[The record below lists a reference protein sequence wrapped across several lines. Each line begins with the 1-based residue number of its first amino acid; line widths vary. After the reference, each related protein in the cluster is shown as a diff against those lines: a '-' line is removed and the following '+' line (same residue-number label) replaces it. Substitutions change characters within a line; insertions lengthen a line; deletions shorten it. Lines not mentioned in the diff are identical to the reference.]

1 MKEETRTI
9 SIKNLFILSIV
20 VNILLASFAGYTLWQ
35 NSSLRS
41 NLDYLSSSYNHISE
55 ISRNLEQQLNITIA
69 QLDYYKELAEHNSNI
84 TVSASTATGIIG
96 RATIPI
102 VALQTIQIE
111 FQTEYRG
118 VVMRADIELVEGQGR
133 ILVNTVPIIGI
144 DIQTSVR
151 TAAMVAENLRGASLS
166 DTDIILTITASQDV
180 DVVDGPSAGA
190 AITVALLAALANQ
203 GLNQDVYMTG
213 TIINDMS
220 IGEVGGIP
228 YKALAAAENGSKCF
242 IVPKGQSTI
251 VVYEPRIVENLRG
264 QRFITYEKKTMQ
276 LQDYLEEQGYSIV
289 IKEVETIEEAYA
301 IFSA

>member
-55 ISRNLEQQLNITIA
+55 ISRTLEQQLNITSA

-102 VALQTIQIE
+102 VALQTIQMG

-151 TAAMVAENLRGASLS
+151 TVAMVAENLRGASLS

>member
-55 ISRNLEQQLNITIA
+55 ISRTLEQQLNITSA

>member
-55 ISRNLEQQLNITIA
+55 ISRTLEQQLNITSA

-151 TAAMVAENLRGASLS
+151 TVAMVAENLRGASLS

-289 IKEVETIEEAYA
+289 I
-301 IFSA
+301 

>member
-1 MKEETRTI
+1 MKEVTRTI

-20 VNILLASFAGYTLWQ
+20 VNILLASFAGYALWQ

-41 NLDYLSSSYNHISE
+41 SLDYLSSSYNHISE
-55 ISRNLEQQLNITIA
+55 TSRNLEQQLNIKSA

-84 TVSASTATGIIG
+84 TVSTSTASGIIG
-96 RATIPI
+96 SATIPI
-102 VALQTIQIE
+102 VALQTIQMG
-111 FQTEYRG
+111 FQAEYRG

-151 TAAMVAENLRGASLS
+151 TAALVVENLLGVSLS
-166 DTDIILTITASQDV
+166 DTDIILTITAGQDV

-190 AITVALLAALANQ
+190 AITVALLAALTNQ
-203 GLNQDVYMTG
+203 GLNQDVYVTG

-251 VVYEPRIVENLRG
+251 VVYEPRIVDNFRG
-264 QRFITYEKKTMQ
+264 RRFVTYEKKTMD
-276 LQDYLEEQGYSIV
+276 LQGSLEEQGYSIV
-289 IKEVETIEEAYA
+289 IKEVETIEEAYE